1 MKSAIEDK
9 TSIFQDLV
17 SLQEVVKMETDLRN
31 TFYGQM
37 FRQLIGTEDGS
48 NKITCQ
54 FCYRTNEGWVDQHT
68 KESIIKKIT

>member
-1 MKSAIEDK
+1 MKSSEEQK

-37 FRQLIGTEDGS
+37 FRSLIGTEDGPG
-48 NKITCQ
+48 KQPC
-54 FCYRTNEGWVDQHT
+54 
-68 KESIIKKIT
+68 